1 MEYLFFKFLL
11 VLFGF
16 FLGGFFPMCLSDLN
30 WYNKIF
36 FLLMAVH
43 ISEDYWLQHLRR
55 KGIRFYRFVRKIF
68 SKWRFVI
75 KLKRR
80 IWNKNRIVISLLYF
94 FVKIENQY
102 KFLFQYI
109 KLGFFFGIFVDALKV
124 GS

>member
-36 FLLMAVH
+36 FLLVAVH
-43 ISEDYWLQHLRR
+43 ISENYWFQHLRR
-55 KGIRFYRFVRKIF
+55 KGVLFNRFLKKIF
-68 SKWRFVI
+68 SKWRFLI
-75 KLKRR
+75 KLKRK
-80 IWNKNRIVISLLYF
+80 IWDRNRIILW
-94 FVKIENQY
+94 FVYIFLKIENQY